1 MEENENK
8 LQEEEAVQ
16 PSREE
21 ILAASRKENKNGDER
36 DSKIYFRGTQIAL
49 SVAMLLMGVI
59 QLACVFLN
67 RAVPAELWMVYMGM
81 LTTWAM
87 YYGIKSGKRRPLFI
101 SCGVL
106 GALVFAMF
114 TTIWILQLCGVM

>member
-8 LQEEEAVQ
+8 PVEEDVQ
-16 PSREE
+16 LSREE
-21 ILAASRKENKNGDER
+21 ILAASRKENRNGDER
-36 DSKIYFRGTQIAL
+36 DSKIYLRGTQIAL

-59 QLACVFLN
+59 QLVCVFLN
-67 RAVPAELWMVYMGM
+67 RAVPAELWLVYMGM
-81 LTTWAM
+81 LATWSL

-106 GALVFAMF
+106 CSLVFAGF